1 MSRVKYRIPEVTYL
15 AWLDFRALGL
25 SDADLWDR
33 MLHQA
38 RVGTDNGPI
47 FGLNGE
53 GIGFQRLN
61 FACSRARLTE
71 ALERMAGAFNLY
83 MK

>member
-1 MSRVKYRIPEVTYL
+1 
-15 AWLDFRALGL
+15 
-25 SDADLWDR
+25 

-38 RVGTDNGPI
+38 RVGTDNGPM

-53 GIGFQRLN
+53 GSGFQRLN

-71 ALERMAGAFNLY
+71 ALERMAGAFDAY
-83 MK
+83 MN